1 VIDAAGAGPGAA
13 RRAAVLG
20 HPVAHSLSPV
30 LHRAAYAGL
39 GLSGWTYEAVDVDE
53 PDLAGFVAG
62 LDRSWA
68 GLSLTMPL
76 KQVAVP
82 LCARLSPLAE
92 ALGVVNT
99 LTFGA
104 DRSLTGDNTDVEGIV
119 VALRSAGV
127 RTPTSA
133 TVVGGGAT
141 AASAVA
147 ALGEMG
153 CAAPRVLVRSVAR
166 AGAVTRAGERLG
178 LSPRLVPLDAA
189 DGLDGDV
196 VVSTLPAGAGDAL
209 VPAVPSSPGVLLD
222 VVYAPWPTALARAWA
237 AAGGTVVSGFDM
249 LLHQAVAQVRLM
261 TGREPDVG
269 AMRAAGLD
277 ELARGAPR

>member
-1 VIDAAGAGPGAA
+1 MSDAAGAGPGAA

-30 LHRAAYAGL
+30 LHRAAYSGL
-39 GLSGWTYEAVDVDE
+39 GLSGWTYEAVEVDE
-53 PDLAGFVAG
+53 PDLADFVAG
-62 LDRSWA
+62 LDDSWA

-104 DRSLTGDNTDVEGIV
+104 DRSLTGDNTDVEGVV

-127 RTPTSA
+127 EAPRSA

-147 ALGEMG
+147 ALGEIG
-153 CAAPRVLVRSVAR
+153 CAAPRVLVRSVSR
-166 AGAVTRAGERLG
+166 AGAVTRAGARLG
-178 LSPRLVPLDAA
+178 LSPRLDLLGEDVR
-189 DGLDGDV
+189 LDGDV
-196 VVSTLPAGAGDAL
+196 VVSTLPAGAADAL
-209 VPAVPSSPGVLLD
+209 VPGVPPSPGVLLD
-222 VVYAPWPTALARAWA
+222 VVYAPWPTDLARAWA
-237 AAGGTVVSGFDM
+237 AAGGTVVSGFEM

-261 TGREPDVG
+261 TGREPHVE
-269 AMRAAGLD
+269 AMRAAGLA
-277 ELARGAPR
+277 ELARRAPR